1 MSSPEPPLILF
12 DAECVLCDRA
22 VGFVARRDGG
32 VHRFAALGS
41 PAARRRLAADGAG
54 GAVPAT
60 DSMVLLD
67 AEGVWVRS
75 DAVLRVARRM
85 RRPWSW
91 LAWLWWVP
99 RPLRDAAYRAVAAVR
114 GRAFGRG
121 RAAGGG
127 AGGGGRA
134 WGGPR
139 AARWGRPPAG
149 LAERVLEGGLEAASP
164 EERDRGRRPG

>member
-41 PAARRRLAADGAG
+41 PAARRRLAADGAE

-114 GRAFGRG
+114 GRTFGR
-121 RAAGGG
+121 RPAASC
-127 AGGGGRA
+127 
-134 WGGPR
+134 
-139 AARWGRPPAG
+139 GRPPAG